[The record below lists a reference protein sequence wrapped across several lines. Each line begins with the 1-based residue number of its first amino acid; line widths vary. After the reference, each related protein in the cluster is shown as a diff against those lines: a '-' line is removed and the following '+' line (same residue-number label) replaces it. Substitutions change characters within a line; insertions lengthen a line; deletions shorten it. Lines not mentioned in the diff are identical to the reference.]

1 MGNVYYRKRI
11 SNQKGFRL
19 NLHGSRKG
27 LSGSYSLYS
36 KKKKGEPAVNWN
48 SKTGVTLSIHG
59 TGLRWQQSQKGK
71 GKTGKT
77 REQISSESKAKKAE
91 HRRDVDSRKRE
102 REEKKA
108 EKEEQK
114 LLAQQEK
121 LEAKIEQKIGS
132 LASQALKAEDK
143 LYNKAKKELDDR
155 IDKFIDH
162 ADECDTHKKYWD
174 LTEKID
180 ETRIQLESEETTN
193 SEYVISGVTQQFV
206 KDNWGE
212 IKSSLASMYELTNA
226 KLSSKGKLSVNLGEL
241 TDYYNEQKNILREI
255 TIVLNNYYYQETCD
269 FYINELID
277 EKNDLGS
284 EVLADK
290 IDERTA
296 ADVIKLVLTTN
307 SLIGLGI
314 KDGRSSSFLD
324 QNEETHLIKINFLK
338 NYFVHVIERIEAESK
353 KNSINKNLFFENNY
367 SLLKELIENNID
379 KFIEDESEYENIN
392 YVISLIAEAL
402 SKNEQENIQ
411 YYDDLISQL
420 KTLQDS
426 EYSSSFIE
434 LESIYEVIIFKMIYA
449 LEEIVDSIESHEKHD
464 QHKVSVSIENFI
476 EICGIINKCVPFVNF
491 DSKDHNETKEL
502 IINAYADVRI
512 SVFQTYYKLHI
523 EPLIDHIDTNNI
535 QGLEK
540 EILKIAMPFI
550 KLKKVISEEYII
562 KLNNERE
569 KNYKI
574 CNEFVDG
581 FVDHLIDIYAA
592 RIEEL
597 TDEIENKEQIDLISL
612 APIIIDLNGDLELV
626 IEQINSVLQKDFSKV
641 SSDIDHYI
649 EDYCIRVKSNIQN
662 SKIIKDY
669 SSDNIKKLEDSFIK
683 LKLIEESYIVDD
695 DKVSYCSSK
704 KFLKKFVI
712 AKKDKF
718 SSLNH
723 KKWLKIDG
731 QSALSYI
738 DNSTNKIFYKDND
751 ILVNIKNINN
761 LCEAAK
767 KDLLSKENKKSSK
780 TFHNI
785 KVLNIYYAAIYN
797 ELLNLNYKRLTDKN
811 KKFLSSFFS
820 INAYFNK
827 KRMKTYMNPVLRFL
841 LITSYTLLTF
851 VIFLIF
857 LGSYA

>member
-1 MGNVYYRKRI
+1 
-11 SNQKGFRL
+11 
-19 NLHGSRKG
+19 
-27 LSGSYSLYS
+27 
-36 KKKKGEPAVNWN
+36 
-48 SKTGVTLSIHG
+48 
-59 TGLRWQQSQKGK
+59 
-71 GKTGKT
+71 
-77 REQISSESKAKKAE
+77 
-91 HRRDVDSRKRE
+91 
-102 REEKKA
+102 
-108 EKEEQK
+108 
-114 LLAQQEK
+114 
-121 LEAKIEQKIGS
+121 
-132 LASQALKAEDK
+132 
-143 LYNKAKKELDDR
+143 
-155 IDKFIDH
+155 
-162 ADECDTHKKYWD
+162 
-174 LTEKID
+174 
-180 ETRIQLESEETTN
+180 
-193 SEYVISGVTQQFV
+193 
-206 KDNWGE
+206 
-212 IKSSLASMYELTNA
+212 
-226 KLSSKGKLSVNLGEL
+226 
-241 TDYYNEQKNILREI
+241 
-255 TIVLNNYYYQETCD
+255 
-269 FYINELID
+269 
-277 EKNDLGS
+277 
-284 EVLADK
+284 
-290 IDERTA
+290 
-296 ADVIKLVLTTN
+296 
-307 SLIGLGI
+307 
-314 KDGRSSSFLD
+314 
-324 QNEETHLIKINFLK
+324 
-338 NYFVHVIERIEAESK
+338 
-353 KNSINKNLFFENNY
+353 
-367 SLLKELIENNID
+367 
-379 KFIEDESEYENIN
+379 YENIN

-449 LEEIVDSIESHEKHD
+449 LEEIVDSIESHEKND

-669 SSDNIKKLEDSFIK
+669 SSDNIKKLE
-683 LKLIEESYIVDD
+683 
-695 DKVSYCSSK
+695 
-704 KFLKKFVI
+704 
-712 AKKDKF
+712 
-718 SSLNH
+718 
-723 KKWLKIDG
+723 
-731 QSALSYI
+731 
-738 DNSTNKIFYKDND
+738 
-751 ILVNIKNINN
+751 
-761 LCEAAK
+761 
-767 KDLLSKENKKSSK
+767 
-780 TFHNI
+780 
-785 KVLNIYYAAIYN
+785 
-797 ELLNLNYKRLTDKN
+797 
-811 KKFLSSFFS
+811 
-820 INAYFNK
+820 
-827 KRMKTYMNPVLRFL
+827 
-841 LITSYTLLTF
+841 
-851 VIFLIF
+851 
-857 LGSYA
+857 